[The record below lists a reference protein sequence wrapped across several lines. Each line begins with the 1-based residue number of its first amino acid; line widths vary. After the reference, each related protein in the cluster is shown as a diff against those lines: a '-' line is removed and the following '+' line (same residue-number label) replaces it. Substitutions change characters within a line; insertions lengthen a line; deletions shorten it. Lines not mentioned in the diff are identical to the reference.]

1 MTILEKNSQ
10 GLYVVSL
17 PPALDPGDGHLLL
30 IVCGGL
36 GRAEDPDVPAQVE
49 GGGGGDPLSVLPLP
63 AGQVSQATG
72 LSLEDNFNC
81 GPLDILGHLAEV
93 VTDL

>member
-1 MTILEKNSQ
+1 MTIHEKNSQ

-17 PPALDPGDGHLLL
+17 PSALDPGDGHLLL

-49 GGGGGDPLSVLPLP
+49 GGGGGDDSTV
-63 AGQVSQATG
+63 VD

-81 GPLDILGHLAEV
+81 VPLDILGHLAEV